1 MRTTLNLDDDVL
13 EIARSLASR
22 RQQSLGKVI
31 SDTFRNGIQPVGP
44 EPIRNGIRVIQ
55 HPAEASPVTLD
66 LVNQLRDDPS
76 PAFSVP
82 IPSSPPIA

>member
-31 SDTFRNGIQPVGP
+31 SDIFRKNLPSVSH
-44 EPIRNGIRVIQ
+44 EPIRNGIRII
-55 HPAEASPVTLD
+55 HRPA
-66 LVNQLRDDPS
+66 
-76 PAFSVP
+76 
-82 IPSSPPIA
+82 